1 MPLIWRGMGIIVPIL
16 FLVTGFLYSWIS
28 GDPDKT
34 LGNTTMLAWA
44 SMISGILL
52 TLIGLGARSGA
63 TQDAQGNTKR
73 SKHDFFYIPVFV
85 WGLLLGGLSIYFFV
99 TKGKASPIEPAA
111 SETSPTTPPTAQL
124 PTSRTVNLYNP
135 TNEALTYIVA
145 DDTKDG
151 LVSREEVAPQSF
163 AKIELDE
170 GTYLF
175 SAYNG
180 KKETLFTFPDKAF
193 ASDEAKYTKH
203 KDDKGSFYQRIVK
216 PSTKEN
222 DDYDEAWIVLDG
234 KTSLLLVNVT
244 SACYEDVT
252 EAELKKADWV
262 SGIQEEYDGRDMI
275 EPLYNQ
281 FMKDKMISVVAP
293 GDKLP
298 TTVSKS
304 DIVYLLVPF
313 SGKGDKKAIVTQA
326 VISAR
331 F

>member
-1 MPLIWRGMGIIVPIL
+1 MPLIWRGMGIIVPII

-34 LGNTTMLAWA
+34 LGNTTMLSWTSLIA
-44 SMISGILL
+44 GILL
-52 TLIGLGARSGA
+52 TVLGLGAHNMT
-63 TQDAQGNTKR
+63 TQDSEGNTKR
-73 SKHDFFYIPVFV
+73 SKHDFFYIPVFI
-85 WGLLLGGLSIYFFV
+85 WGLILCGFSIYFFV
-99 TKGKASPIEPAA
+99 TKGSATPVEPAA
-111 SETSPTTPPTAQL
+111 TEASPTTPPEAEL

-151 LVSREEVAPQSF
+151 LVSRAEVAPKSF
-163 AKIELDE
+163 ANIELE
-170 GTYLF
+170 EATYLF

-180 KKETLFTFPDKAF
+180 KKETVFTFPDKAF
-193 ASDEAKYTKH
+193 AADEAKYTMH

-216 PSTKEN
+216 PGTKEN
-222 DDYDEAWIVLDG
+222 DDYDQAWIVLDG

-244 SACYEDVT
+244 SACYKDVT
-252 EAELKKADWV
+252 ENELKKADWV

-281 FMKDKMISVVAP
+281 FMKDKMISVIAP
-293 GDKLP
+293 GAKLP
-298 TTVSKS
+298 TTISKS